1 MTPASPSHNAARPAT
16 TAADAVL
23 LIHLAERSFGLPLAS
38 VERVLP
44 MAYVLPLPES
54 GRELIGMLNLHGEIL
69 PVVDPRPRLGLP
81 TPATTSEQH
90 LVLVAGATRFLLWVD
105 SIEEVVR
112 NADVPSAVP
121 TQHASPLIP
130 GVFRLGDS
138 IVPILAPTALAPSFG
153 SVR

>member
-1 MTPASPSHNAARPAT
+1 MTPASPSPGTAQPAT
-16 TAADAVL
+16 TTADAVL
-23 LIHLAERSFGLPLAS
+23 LVHLAERSFGLPLAS

-44 MAYVLPLPES
+44 MAYVLALPET

-81 TPATTSEQH
+81 TPAMTSEQH

-105 SIEEVVR
+105 SIDEVVQ
-112 NADVPSAVP
+112 NADLPSAVP

-130 GVFRLGDS
+130 RVFRLGDT
-138 IVPILAPTALAPSFG
+138 IIPILAPTALAPSFG
-153 SVR
+153 GAR